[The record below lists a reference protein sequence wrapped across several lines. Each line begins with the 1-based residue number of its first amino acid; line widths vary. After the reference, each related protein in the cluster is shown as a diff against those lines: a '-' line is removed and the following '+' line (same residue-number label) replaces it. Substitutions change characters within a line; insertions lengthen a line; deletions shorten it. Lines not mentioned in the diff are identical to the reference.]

1 MRATALRIGPR
12 TPQRLENGR
21 PHMGA
26 VGPCAVNHQLARNRT
41 TLAAASQSRQASH
54 PAQGAPAA
62 AAAKM
67 LPNEL
72 LRESFRPLPYALL
85 SRAMGS
91 PGQKGSRATSRY
103 DVGRRAR

>member
-12 TPQRLENGR
+12 TPQRLENSR
-21 PHMGA
+21 PIWGLSVRPQVH
-26 VGPCAVNHQLARNRT
+26 HQLAHSRRP
-41 TLAAASQSRQASH
+41 LAAASQSRQASQ

-67 LPNEL
+67 LPIEL

-103 DVGRRAR
+103 DVRRRAR